1 VNYEIIAIALTGI
14 TLSGSIIKM
23 WMSMNEELTKVKG
36 RIIALE
42 KTETEV
48 LRFMEKVQDTLTRM
62 DKLLSKHGIE

>member
-14 TLSGSIIKM
+14 TLIGSIIKM

>member
-1 VNYEIIAIALTGI
+1 MNYEIIAIALTGI

>member
-1 VNYEIIAIALTGI
+1 MNYEIIAIALTGI
-14 TLSGSIIKM
+14 TLIGSIIKM

>member
-1 VNYEIIAIALTGI
+1 MNYEIIAIALTGI
-14 TLSGSIIKM
+14 TLIGSIIKM
-23 WMSMNEELTKVKG
+23 WMSMNEEITKVKG
-36 RIIALE
+36 RLIALE

>member
-1 VNYEIIAIALTGI
+1 MNYEIIAIALTGI
-14 TLSGSIIKM
+14 TLIGSIIKM

-48 LRFMEKVQDTLTRM
+48 LRFMGKVQDTLTRM